1 MQIGENMYRYFIN
14 NKELIKKYLSQ
25 YRYRFA
31 VLLII
36 ETLCIV
42 LAVILPMF
50 NMKLINLFLYD
61 RISTRHIK
69 FVVFYVLILLVAS
82 VCNYWSSVWGRKTEL
97 EIERDIRRV
106 VLDKLIEKN
115 RRNYIVNEFG
125 EADTILKFDVPAFER
140 ALVQLCVD
148 FPIILIKVISIWCI
162 LAYLGL
168 KVAVLVLIL
177 QLAILLFQ
185 KRMGERIERM
195 SECVRE
201 KVIGWNEKIS
211 NIIVS
216 LGDIKHVG
224 AERYLKNSYDDSYAE
239 YIEQSMQHTKLAV
252 KTNNIIEIMLN
263 INVIIILCIG
273 SLEIYK
279 GSLGVGAL
287 IPLVQYVSIFFGSV
301 SAFFQIITEIQ
312 GEKQQICNVMDN
324 LAMEDDKQ
332 ECEKQQL
339 FGKIESISIKNI
351 TFAYSQENE
360 LLKNATAEFKRGRLN
375 YIVGMS
381 GVGKTTLLKLIEQD
395 YPLIKGKIYGNTK
408 DKERVYDLSQHL
420 CLVPQDSIFYTDTV
434 YNNIVLGKKIP
445 IEKVNQVCKLCS
457 IYDDIMKMEAKFDT
471 ILSKGIDNMSGGQ
484 LKRLSLAR
492 AILQDRDILLLDEPT
507 SGLDT
512 ENALIVTETIR
523 KFAKNKII
531 IAITHDMELI
541 QSTDY
546 VYEIKDNTLKLC
558 I

>member
-1 MQIGENMYRYFIN
+1 MYRYFIN

-201 KVIGWNEKIS
+201 KVIGWNE
-211 NIIVS
+211 
-216 LGDIKHVG
+216 
-224 AERYLKNSYDDSYAE
+224 
-239 YIEQSMQHTKLAV
+239 
-252 KTNNIIEIMLN
+252 
-263 INVIIILCIG
+263 
-273 SLEIYK
+273 
-279 GSLGVGAL
+279 
-287 IPLVQYVSIFFGSV
+287 
-301 SAFFQIITEIQ
+301 
-312 GEKQQICNVMDN
+312 
-324 LAMEDDKQ
+324 
-332 ECEKQQL
+332 
-339 FGKIESISIKNI
+339 
-351 TFAYSQENE
+351 
-360 LLKNATAEFKRGRLN
+360 
-375 YIVGMS
+375 
-381 GVGKTTLLKLIEQD
+381 
-395 YPLIKGKIYGNTK
+395 
-408 DKERVYDLSQHL
+408 
-420 CLVPQDSIFYTDTV
+420 
-434 YNNIVLGKKIP
+434 
-445 IEKVNQVCKLCS
+445 
-457 IYDDIMKMEAKFDT
+457 
-471 ILSKGIDNMSGGQ
+471 
-484 LKRLSLAR
+484 
-492 AILQDRDILLLDEPT
+492 
-507 SGLDT
+507 
-512 ENALIVTETIR
+512 
-523 KFAKNKII
+523 
-531 IAITHDMELI
+531 
-541 QSTDY
+541 
-546 VYEIKDNTLKLC
+546 
-558 I
+558 